1 MLDSKVE
8 AVRPKIQS
16 NYEEENIWRR
26 LVLNHIL
33 NRERQNLLNKLF
45 ISIQQ
50 LGTGYNICLLA
61 KEQCYESIHLYLHC

>member
-26 LVLNHIL
+26 LVLS
-33 NRERQNLLNKLF
+33 QSYF
-45 ISIQQ
+45 
-50 LGTGYNICLLA
+50 
-61 KEQCYESIHLYLHC
+61 EQRKTKFVK